1 MLKRSAYTIFI
12 INAFIFFFQSLTK
25 SVYAPLIVPFREAFM
40 IDNAQAGLLVTLVF
54 LGYAIARFPS
64 GIMADKWSCTKVIWV
79 GSLAMALSF
88 WTVAVSPN
96 YLSIAFFTFTLGV
109 SSGLYVT
116 AGYTLAVIIGKRK
129 RAATATAAF
138 ESFGSVASIISPFL
152 VTAFVLYFNWPW
164 LFFLL
169 GGLLL
174 GLTLLFFRKKKESLS
189 LEISP
194 HNNMQ
199 EKHCENLNTATNSQ
213 GLKYLFKELTIPLLI
228 FREPSLRRFIIWSTL
243 IGGLGALSWT
253 GINSFIPTFLVE
265 DKGYSY
271 AVANAMFA
279 IIAVSGLVTK
289 IGIGWLADRFG
300 NRLVLFC
307 ILMLSVFL
315 FFALTLANDHRHL
328 LIILA
333 LLGVTCLNTNT
344 LINSYVL
351 RNMPEQYQGTGF
363 GLFSTLYTVIYSF
376 GPFLTGFLS
385 LSLGLDRAFQLSSAG
400 ALVALILILLVSN
413 SMRIDQSTK
422 LHSA

>member
-1 MLKRSAYTIFI
+1 MIMRNRSAYTIFI

-64 GIMADKWSCTKVIWV
+64 GIMADKWSCTKVIWA

-152 VTAFVLYFNWPW
+152 VTGFVLYSNWPW

-169 GGLLL
+169 GGLLF
-174 GLTLLFFRKKKESLS
+174 GLTLLFFRKKQESLS
-189 LEISP
+189 LEIAAQK
-194 HNNMQ
+194 NMQ
-199 EKHCENLNTATNSQ
+199 EIHCDNLNTATDIKGVKN
-213 GLKYLFKELTIPLLI
+213 LFKKITIPLQV
-228 FREPSLRRFIIWSTL
+228 FREPSLRRFIVWSTL
-243 IGGLGALSWT
+243 IGGLGAISWT

-265 DKGYSY
+265 DKGYSF
-271 AVANAMFA
+271 AGANAMFA

-307 ILMLSVFL
+307 ILTLSVFL
-315 FFALTLANDHRHL
+315 FFALTLANEHWHL
-328 LIILA
+328 LTVLV

-344 LINSYVL
+344 LINSYV
-351 RNMPEQYQGTGF
+351 
-363 GLFSTLYTVIYSF
+363 
-376 GPFLTGFLS
+376 
-385 LSLGLDRAFQLSSAG
+385 
-400 ALVALILILLVSN
+400 
-413 SMRIDQSTK
+413 
-422 LHSA
+422 